1 MSFLLITIT
10 KMLIC
15 SGILLAYYWLFLRD
29 HRFHQYNRYYLLSVL
44 VLSLVLPFLQIIL
57 PIPGGGAI
65 DRTVIRTMEVIT
77 VYGEGEEAG
86 FLAGNRSF
94 NWSQLLWLVYLIG
107 ISAGTVTLVKAI
119 RSIERMRKQYEG
131 EQLDDIQIY
140 HTKEQGTPFSFFRS
154 IFWNDQIELHS
165 RAGQQIFRHE
175 LFHIRQYHS
184 LDSLFTNLA
193 IILCWFNPFYYLI
206 RNELRTIH
214 EYLADQHA
222 AGTGEQLEY
231 AEVLLERSIRARQ
244 FTLSHH
250 FFQHQLKRRIH
261 MLTNIQFKKTSYWSR
276 LMALPLVI
284 GTSLFLLAF
293 VARKSG
299 NQLMAKKRITIVV
312 DAGHGGKD
320 PGVKSAD
327 GITEQLLALQL
338 AKKTA
343 ALAEAY
349 NVEVV
354 LTRTG
359 EELPNGLTDPNEAA
373 RWRAELA
380 RKIKPTLFISLHIDG
395 VVPKNNGFNIYVP
408 REISPNPDKK
418 ESRDAAQIF
427 QHQLGVV
434 VNVNEIRERKNSGI
448 WVLDQVNCPSILIEC
463 GSILHQEDLNFIRQ
477 EANQEKIARKLL
489 ESAVLFAE
497 HQKKNGMVVLET
509 MDNQFLQQDTGW
521 RTALARHFQSNLKV
535 PSTAVAG
542 SGSDKVAAT
551 VKLKSD
557 GSFESISFHGD
568 ETALQS
574 GYISLVVV
582 GYQPGGGR
590 LNNHSLKTEVKRVAA
605 GYKARTGA
613 PDQYDILVH
622 FVDGPKTGSPGEHN
636 RKEIEKTFTQA
647 EVMPAFPGGK
657 EAWQKFLNTT
667 LHYPQEAIDK
677 ETSGTAIIG
686 FIVKA
691 DSSISDIQII
701 KDPGN
706 GLGEEARRV
715 IEASGKWSPAIQ
727 NGKTV
732 HCYFKQP
739 VTFLLERE

>member
-1 MSFLLITIT
+1 MSFLLITIA

-15 SGILLAYYWLFLRD
+15 SVLLLGYYWLFLRD

-44 VLSLVLPFLQIIL
+44 LISLVLPVLQISL
-57 PIPGGGAI
+57 PIPGGGVI
-65 DRTVIRTMEVIT
+65 DRTVIRTMDVIT

-86 FLAGNRSF
+86 FFAGKNSF
-94 NWSQLLWLVYLIG
+94 NWSQLLWVVYLTGTIIG
-107 ISAGTVTLVKAI
+107 ILTLVKAV
-119 RSIERMRKQYEG
+119 RSIERMRKQYVG
-131 EQLDDIQIY
+131 EQLDDIRIY
-140 HTKEQGTPFSFFRS
+140 HTNEQETPFSFFRS

-222 AGTGEQLEY
+222 AGAGEQLEY
-231 AEVLLERSIRARQ
+231 AEVLLERSIRAKQ
-244 FTLSHH
+244 FALSHH
-250 FFQHQLKRRIH
+250 FFQHQLKRRIN

-293 VARKSG
+293 VARKAG
-299 NQLMAKKRITIVV
+299 NQLMAKERITIVV
-312 DAGHGGKD
+312 DAGHGGND

-327 GITEQLLALQL
+327 GITEQLLTLQL

-343 ALAEAY
+343 ALADAY

-354 LTRTG
+354 LTRSG
-359 EELPNGLTDPNEAA
+359 EDLPNGLSDPNKAN
-373 RWRAELA
+373 RVRAELA

-395 VVPKNNGFNIYVP
+395 VMPKNNGFNIYVP

-418 ESRDAAQIF
+418 ESREAAQIF
-427 QHQLGVV
+427 QHQLGAV
-434 VNVNEIRERKNSGI
+434 VNVNEIRERKNLGI

-463 GSILHQEDLNFIRQ
+463 GSILHQDDLNFIRE

-489 ESAVLFAE
+489 ESAVLFAA
-497 HQKKNGMVVLET
+497 HQKKEGVVIL
-509 MDNQFLQQDTGW
+509 DTSW
-521 RTALARHFQSNLKV
+521 RTALTRHYQTNLKL
-535 PSTAVAG
+535 PFTASSG

-551 VKLKSD
+551 IRLQSD
-557 GSFESISFHGD
+557 GSFESIRYHSD
-568 ETALQS
+568 EAALKA
-574 GYISLVVV
+574 GYFSLVVV
-582 GYQPGGGR
+582 GYGQEGR
-590 LNNHSLKTEVKRVAA
+590 GINRNSLLEEVKRVAA
-605 GYKARTGA
+605 EFKASTGA

-622 FVDGPKTGSPGEHN
+622 FVDG
-636 RKEIEKTFTQA
+636 EIEKTFTKA

-667 LHYPQEAIDK
+667 LHYPQQAIDK

-715 IEASGKWSPAIQ
+715 IEASGKWSPALQ

>member
-1 MSFLLITIT
+1 MSFLLITIA

-15 SGILLAYYWLFLRD
+15 SGILLGYYWLFLRN

-44 VLSLVLPFLQIIL
+44 LLSLVLPFLQIGL
-57 PIPGGGAI
+57 PIPGGGVI
-65 DRTVIRTMEVIT
+65 DRTVILTMDVIT
-77 VYGEGEEAG
+77 VEGEGEEGVFIAG
-86 FLAGNRSF
+86 KRTI
-94 NWSQLLWLVYLIG
+94 NWSQLLWVAYLTGAIIG
-107 ISAGTVTLVKAI
+107 ILALIKAI
-119 RSIERMRKQYEG
+119 RGIERMRKQYMG
-131 EQLDDIQIY
+131 EQLDDIRVY
-140 HTKEQGTPFSFFRS
+140 HTNEQGTPFSFFRS

-184 LDSLFTNLA
+184 LDSLFTSLA

-222 AGTGEQLEY
+222 AGEGEQLEY

-244 FTLSHH
+244 FALSHH
-250 FFQHQLKRRIH
+250 FFQHQLKRRIN
-261 MLTNIQFKKTSYWSR
+261 MLTNIQFKKTNYWSR

-299 NQLMAKKRITIVV
+299 NQLMAKERITIVV
-312 DAGHGGKD
+312 DAGHGGND

-343 ALAEAY
+343 DLADAY

-354 LTRTG
+354 LTRSG
-359 EELPNGLTDPNEAA
+359 EELPDGLTDPNKAN
-373 RWRAELA
+373 RFRAELA
-380 RKIKPTLFISLHIDG
+380 RKIKPTLFISLHVDG
-395 VVPKNNGFNIYVP
+395 VVPKNKGFNIYVP

-418 ESRDAAQIF
+418 ESREAAQIF
-427 QHQLGVV
+427 QHQLGAV
-434 VNVNEIRERKNSGI
+434 VNVNEIRERKNLGI
-448 WVLDQVNCPSILIEC
+448 WVLDQVDCPSILIEC
-463 GSILHQEDLNFIRQ
+463 GSILHQDDLNFIRL

-489 ESAVLFAE
+489 ESAVLFAA
-497 HQKKNGMVVLET
+497 HQKKNGVVELATEKQT
-509 MDNQFLQQDTGW
+509 VQQDTNW
-521 RTALARHFQSNLKV
+521 RAKLVRHFQTNLKL
-535 PSTAVAG
+535 PFTASAG

-551 VKLKSD
+551 ISLKSD
-557 GSFESISFHGD
+557 GSFESIRYHSD
-568 ETALQS
+568 ETALKP
-574 GYISLVVV
+574 GYFSFVVV
-582 GYQPGGGR
+582 GYEQEGR
-590 LNNHSLKTEVKRVAA
+590 GINHKSLQEEVKRVATE
-605 GYKARTGA
+605 YNARTGA

-622 FVDGPKTGSPGEHN
+622 FAE
-636 RKEIEKTFTQA
+636 REIEKTFTKA

-667 LHYPQEAIDK
+667 LHYPQQAIDK

-706 GLGEEARRV
+706 GLGDEARRV
-715 IEASGKWSPAIQ
+715 IEASGKWSPALQ

-732 HCYFKQP
+732 HCHFKQP
-739 VTFLLERE
+739 ITFRLERE